1 MKAVLKS
8 PALESWESLEAPAD
22 VCTPEV
28 AAFALSHR
36 RLCSQEPFQGPLFTL
51 RPPQRPLEALVFET
65 AMGFDACL
73 DWNGLGAL

>member
-28 AAFALSHR
+28 AAFALSHC

-51 RPPQRPLEALVFET
+51 RPPQRPLEALFSKQRWVL
-65 AMGFDACL
+65 ML
-73 DWNGLGAL
+73 ALIGMA